1 VKIASAMPTPT
12 RDQAGTTIL
21 KADADGREI
30 LAPLFYRIR
39 SGVIQVAGFLGDPA
53 QHAASVLA
61 PAASRVAQSR
71 FGEAG
76 DRLAGWRVI
85 TPGGDTAVRIGTYD
99 AAAPAISV
107 AFLRPRFRADSSAA
121 GLSFVTSTSP
131 YAATSRNAAPDTAT
145 VIPRRPDPVTDP
157 YRLVVQVDPAAVGEY
172 LYGTG
177 RAPTFAVAILL
188 AVTISLAVG
197 TLALARRFVRHV
209 EEREAFATAVAHDL
223 RTPLTQILLYGE
235 SLQLDRPAVRT
246 REEAARVIVRETRRL
261 IHLVENA
268 LHFVRGGRARPA
280 LRMQRLELG
289 DAVAEIVSGLSPILE
304 RAGVGAKLL
313 RPDAVYAVVDRDA
326 LTQTLTN
333 LIDNAVRFGPRGQ
346 TISVSLHVEGTRAL
360 IDVDDEGSGIPPAMH
375 AEIFRPFVRAGQ
387 SQGTGIGLA
396 VSRQLVELM
405 DGELTVSVAP
415 SGGARFRIA
424 IALAAAPQDVAPV
437 RQTQLVS

>member
-39 SGVIQVAGFLGDPA
+39 GGVIQVAGFLGDPA

-61 PAASRVAQSR
+61 PAASRVAHSR

-85 TPGGDTAVRIGTYD
+85 TPGGDTAVRIGEYD
-99 AAAPAISV
+99 AAAPAFSV

-121 GLSFVTSTSP
+121 GLSFVTSVSP
-131 YAATSRNAAPDTAT
+131 YAATSRNAVSDTAT
-145 VIPRRPDPVTDP
+145 AIPRRPDPVNDP

-289 DAVAEIVSGLSPILE
+289 EAIAEIMSGLSPIFE
-304 RAGVGAKLL
+304 RAGVSTELS
-313 RPDAVYAVVDRDA
+313 RPDAVYAVADRDA

-333 LIDNAVRFGPRGQ
+333 LLDNAVRFGPRGQ
-346 TISVSLHVEGTRAL
+346 TISVSLHVEGMRAL
-360 IDVDDEGSGIPPAMH
+360 IDVDDEGPGVPAAMH

-405 DGELTVSVAP
+405 DGELTVSAAP